1 MSVYT
6 IPRIVIAGT
15 QSGVGKTTIVTGL
28 LAAFKQQGLTV
39 QSYKVG
45 PDYIDPAYHALA
57 SGKPAHNLDTW
68 LVPPE
73 AILPIFIQ
81 TAAAIDL
88 VIIEGVM
95 GLFDGGKNGISSTAA
110 IAKLLEAPVILV
122 IDAKAMGESAAAIAL
137 GFKQYDPELVLAGV
151 IVNRL
156 GSESHAAIVEAAL
169 EKIDVPLFGKIYRND
184 EMSTPERH
192 LGLTPVG
199 ETDSAAIVK
208 NMGHTIAKQVELAA
222 VLAVANAAPPL
233 IYEQPLPSVNGI
245 RTRIGVA
252 FDEAFSFYY
261 PASLAAL
268 ERQGAELVY
277 FSPLRDNKLPDVDGL
292 LFGGGFPEMFVSELA
307 GNVGMLAQIVA
318 ACQQGMPIVAEC
330 GGLMYLSRQ
339 IIDFTSQPFAMVGLI
354 PAVCKMESKLQT
366 VGYVEA
372 TAKVD
377 NVLCLAGQSL
387 RGHEFHFSTFI
398 PDVAYDDRW
407 AFQFKKMRTGKVY
420 YGGYAWKNVVASYL
434 HLHFLGSPQA
444 AQRFVDCCT
453 AFREGSHCY
462 GETK

>member
-28 LAAFKQQGLTV
+28 LAAFKQQGLNV

-45 PDYIDPAYHALA
+45 PDYIDPAYHTLA

-81 TAAAIDL
+81 TAKKIDL

-110 IAKLLEAPVILV
+110 IAKLLQAPVILV
-122 IDAKAMGESAAAIAL
+122 IDAKAMGESVAAIAL
-137 GFKQYDPELVLAGV
+137 GFKQYDPDLVLAGV

-169 EKIDVPLFGKIYRND
+169 EKIAVPLFGKIHRND

-199 ETDSAAIVK
+199 ETDSATIVQ
-208 NMGHTIAKQVELAA
+208 NMGRHIAKQVNLSA
-222 VLAVANAAPPL
+222 VLALANAAPPL
-233 IYEQPLPSVNGI
+233 RYEQPLSPTKVI

-268 ERQGAELVY
+268 EQQGAELIY

-292 LFGGGFPEMFVSELA
+292 LFGGGFPEMFVGELA
-307 GNVGMLAQIVA
+307 ENVGMLRQIVV
-318 ACQQGMPIVAEC
+318 ACQQGLPIVAEC

-339 IIDFTSQPFAMVGLI
+339 IIDFTGQSFAMVGLI

-372 TAKVD
+372 VAETD
-377 NVLCLAGQSL
+377 NILCLAGQSL

-398 PDVAYDDRW
+398 PDAAYDGRW

-420 YGGYAWKNVVASYL
+420 QGGYAWKNVVASYL

-444 AQRFVDCCT
+444 AQRFVDCC
-453 AFREGSHCY
+453 ADFGERSRGY
-462 GETK
+462 GGTK

>member
-1 MSVYT
+1 MSNYT

-28 LAAFKQQGLTV
+28 LAAFKQLGLKV

-45 PDYIDPAYHALA
+45 PDYIDPAYHTLA

-73 AILPIFIQ
+73 EILPIFVQ
-81 TAAAIDL
+81 TAAENDL

-95 GLFDGGKNGISSTAA
+95 GLFDGGQNGISSTAA
-110 IAKLLEAPVILV
+110 VAKLLQAPVILV
-122 IDAKAMGESAAAIAL
+122 IDAKAMGESVAAIAL
-137 GFKQYDPELVLAGV
+137 GFKQYDPDLELAGV
-151 IVNRL
+151 IINRL
-156 GSESHAAIVEAAL
+156 GSQSHAAIVEDAL
-169 EKIDVPLFGKIYRND
+169 GKIGIPLFGKIHRND
-184 EMSTPERH
+184 DITTPERH

-199 ETDSAAIVK
+199 ETDSAAIV
-208 NMGHTIAKQVELAA
+208 NNIGLHIAKQVQLAD
-222 VLAVANAAPPL
+222 VLAIANAAAPL
-233 IYEQPLPSVNGI
+233 SYEPACPATNIV

-252 FDEAFSFYY
+252 FDEVFSFYY

-277 FSPLRDNKLPDVDGL
+277 FSPLRDSKLPDVDGL

-307 GNVGMLAQIVA
+307 ENEKMLNQIA
-318 ACQQGMPIVAEC
+318 TAYHQGMPIVAEC

-339 IIDFTSQPFAMVGLI
+339 IVDFTGQSFDMVGLI
-354 PAVCKMESKLQT
+354 PAVCKMENSLQT

-372 TAKVD
+372 VAEAD
-377 NVLCLAGQSL
+377 NVLCLAGQRL

-398 PDVAYDDRW
+398 PDDKVDGRW
-407 AFQFKKMRTGKVY
+407 AFQLKKMRTGKVY
-420 YGGYAWKNVVASYL
+420 YGGYAWKNLVASYL

-444 AQRFVDCCT
+444 ARRFVDHCV
-453 AFREGSHCY
+453 AFRGRECH
-462 GETK
+462 E